1 MRFVSKFLMLLVVA
15 TLPVLAAADP
25 VPIAGTGTWGEF
37 TGTFDYSASSDT
49 EATLVI
55 TLTNTSD
62 PANGGYITGFLF
74 NNPGDLTVTNFDP
87 GTYTDFELVGPE
99 SGSPFGDFDFGA
111 ALGGNF
117 LGGGSPLTGIAVG
130 DTGTF
135 TFTFSGTGLDD
146 LTWEDFF
153 ATVSTGGSDSAAF
166 LVRFRGFEN
175 DESDKVPGT
184 VVPEPATM
192 LMMGTGLTA
201 LAGIARRKLKR

>member
-1 MRFVSKFLMLLVVA
+1 MRLASRFLMLLVVA
-15 TLPVLAAADP
+15 TLPMIAAADP
-25 VPIAGTGTWGEF
+25 IPIAGTGTFGSF
-37 TGTFDYSASSDT
+37 TGTFDFSASSAT
-49 EATLVI
+49 EGTLVI
-55 TLTNTSD
+55 SLTNTSD
-62 PANGGYITGFLF
+62 PANGGFITGFLF

-87 GTYTDFELVGPE
+87 GTYTDFQQVGPE

-111 ALGGNF
+111 ALGGDF
-117 LGGGSPLTGIAVG
+117 LGGGSPVTGIAVG

-135 TFTFSGTGLDD
+135 TFTFSGTGLDQ
-146 LTWEDFF
+146 LTSADFF
-153 ATVSTGGSDSAAF
+153 DAFSAGGSQSAAF
-166 LVRFRGFEN
+166 LVRFKGFEN